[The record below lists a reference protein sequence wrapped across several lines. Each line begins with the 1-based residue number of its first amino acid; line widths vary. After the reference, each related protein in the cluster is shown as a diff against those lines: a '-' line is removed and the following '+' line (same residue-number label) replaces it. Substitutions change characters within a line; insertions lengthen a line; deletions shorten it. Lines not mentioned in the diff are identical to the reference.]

1 MTDSVTDATAPIVV
15 GVDGSDSALMAV
27 RWAAGAAVRERRP
40 LRLISAVGIVP
51 GAYAP
56 TATLTSPA
64 VVEAMHAGA
73 ARAIEAATQVVA
85 DVDPDVDVAGKTVS
99 GSAMLTLRHAS
110 AWAHMLVLGRRGL
123 GGVRGLL
130 LGSVS
135 TDAAAHAE
143 CPVVVVGGPA
153 PTTGPVVVGVDG
165 SPTSTAAIAH
175 AFRQAD
181 LLNTSLLG
189 VHAYG
194 GSSGAAFYGADQRT
208 LRQFEDEAEELLGE
222 QLAGYPED
230 YPDVQIERHVGI
242 ASPAEEIFDAAQT
255 AQLVVVGTRGH
266 GGIRGLL
273 LGSTSRAVVQV
284 APCPVMVVHR
294 KP

>member
-1 MTDSVTDATAPIVV
+1 MTESASDATAPIVV

-27 RWAAGAAVRERRP
+27 RWAAGAAVREKRD
-40 LRLISAVGIVP
+40 LRVISAAGIVP

-56 TATLTSPA
+56 TAMMTSPA

-73 ARAIEAATQVVA
+73 ARAIEAATQVAVDVA
-85 DVDPDVDVAGKTVS
+85 PDLDVAGKVVS
-99 GSAMLTLRHAS
+99 GSATLALRHAS
-110 AWAHMLVLGRRGL
+110 VWAHLIVLGRRGL

-130 LGSVS
+130 VGSVS
-135 TDAAAHAE
+135 NDTTSHAE

-153 PTTGPVVVGVDG
+153 PTTGPVVVGADG
-165 SPTSTAAIAH
+165 SPTSTAAIGH

-181 LLNTSLLG
+181 LLGTSLLG
-189 VHAYG
+189 VYAYG
-194 GSSGAAFYGADQRT
+194 GSSGAAFYGADQKI
-208 LRQFEDEAEELLGE
+208 LRQFEDDAEELLGE

-230 YPDVQIERHVGI
+230 FPDVKVERRVGI
-242 ASPAEEIFDAAQT
+242 ASPAEEIVDAAQS
-255 AQLVVVGTRGH
+255 AQLVVVGTRGR
-266 GGIRGLL
+266 GGFRGLF
-273 LGSTSRAVVQV
+273 LGSTSRAVLEV

>member
-15 GVDGSDSALMAV
+15 GVDGSDCALMAV
-27 RWAAGAAVRERRP
+27 RWAAGAAVREKRH
-40 LRLISAVGIVP
+40 LRLLSAVGILP

-56 TATLTSPA
+56 APTMTSPA

-73 ARAIEAATQVVA
+73 ARAIDAATQVAA
-85 DVDPDVDVAGKTVS
+85 DVAPNVDVEGKTVS
-99 GSAMLTLRHAS
+99 GSATLALRHAS
-110 AWAHMLVLGRRGL
+110 TWAHMLVIGRRGL

-130 LGSVS
+130 FGSVS
-135 TDAAAHAE
+135 NDATAHAE

-165 SPTSTAAIAH
+165 SPTSTAAIGH

-181 LLNTSLLG
+181 LLKTPLLG

-230 YPDVQIERHVGI
+230 FPDVKIERRVGI
-242 ASPAEEIFDAAQT
+242 ASPAEEIVDAAQS
-255 AQLVVVGTRGH
+255 AQLVVVGTRGR
-266 GGIRGLL
+266 GGLRGLL
-273 LGSTSRAVVQV
+273 LGSTSRAVMEV
-284 APCPVMVVHR
+284 APCPVMVVHK

>member
-1 MTDSVTDATAPIVV
+1 MTESASDATAPIVV

-27 RWAAGAAVRERRP
+27 RWAAGAAVREKRD
-40 LRLISAVGIVP
+40 LRMISAAGIVP

-56 TATLTSPA
+56 TAMMTSPA

-73 ARAIEAATQVVA
+73 ARAIEAATQVAA
-85 DVDPDVDVAGKTVS
+85 DVAPDLDVAGKVVS
-99 GSAMLTLRHAS
+99 GSATLALRHAS
-110 AWAHMLVLGRRGL
+110 VWAHMIVLGRRGL

-130 LGSVS
+130 VGSVS
-135 TDAAAHAE
+135 NDTTSHAE

-165 SPTSTAAIAH
+165 ERAN
-175 AFRQAD
+175 FRPG
-181 LLNTSLLG
+181 LLRLLGTSLLG
-189 VHAYG
+189 VYAYG
-194 GSSGAAFYGADQRT
+194 GSSGAAFYGADQKI
-208 LRQFEDEAEELLGE
+208 LRQFEDDAEELLGE

-230 YPDVQIERHVGI
+230 FPDVKVERRVGI
-242 ASPAEEIFDAAQT
+242 ASPAEEIVDAAQS
-255 AQLVVVGTRGH
+255 AQLVVVGTRGR
-266 GGIRGLL
+266 GGFRGLL
-273 LGSTSRAVVQV
+273 LGSTSRAVREV